1 MSCSGPTPHFDQSG
15 YLDHALASPSMADA
29 VSGAAFWH
37 INADEPVALDY
48 NTEFNPPLLYQP
60 HEFRSS
66 DHDAAVVGLYVD
78 SDEDGVWDGLDY
90 CPGTM
95 IPETVP
101 ENRLGV
107 NHFALVDDDGLFD
120 TTKPNGKGPRD
131 SFTILDTAGCSC
143 EQIVEEQGLGLGH
156 RKFGC
161 SVDVMREWVT
171 LMTNS

>member
-66 DHDAAVVGLYVD
+66 DHD
-78 SDEDGVWDGLDY
+78 
-90 CPGTM
+90 
-95 IPETVP
+95 
-101 ENRLGV
+101 
-107 NHFALVDDDGLFD
+107 
-120 TTKPNGKGPRD
+120 
-131 SFTILDTAGCSC
+131 TAGCSC

-171 LMTNS
+171 LMTNP